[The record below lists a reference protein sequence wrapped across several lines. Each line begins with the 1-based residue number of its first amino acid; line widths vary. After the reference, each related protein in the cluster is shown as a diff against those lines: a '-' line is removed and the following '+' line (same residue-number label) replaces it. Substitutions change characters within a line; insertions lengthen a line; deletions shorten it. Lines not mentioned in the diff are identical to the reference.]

1 MALRLNYSPVSSA
14 LACSSSK
21 ASDQVGRPA
30 RGSPWVACVG
40 LAEAER
46 YAAPWRDLCARAL
59 SPNAFAEPAFVLAL
73 ARRLAPRGLQFLFVW
88 RDEERS
94 ALIGA
99 LALIPSRWPRRIA
112 EVWRSEQAALPALA
126 LDRDLANEAMAALLG
141 WLSAKRRSTLGLLI
155 PLQERESAGLVET
168 VARQERL
175 AFSTT
180 DPLRRAVL
188 RLKAADLDA
197 VLSGK
202 RLKEWRRLRRRLEER
217 GALVSRATDDPNE
230 LREAG
235 DAFLALEARGWKGRS
250 GAPLNGD
257 PQRAAFARDML
268 STMAE
273 EGKLRIDTLSL
284 DGALVA
290 AGLLLVSAGRAFY
303 WKTAYDEAFAV
314 YSPGALLTLDLS
326 RRAQETLAATEI
338 DSCAIENHPMIDRLW
353 PDRLALVDCAVA
365 LRADA
370 GGRVKRA
377 LALRRLTKSGKETA
391 KRLLFPLLG
400 RKRS

>member
-1 MALRLNYSPVSSA
+1 
-14 LACSSSK
+14 
-21 ASDQVGRPA
+21 
-30 RGSPWVACVG
+30 
-40 LAEAER
+40 
-46 YAAPWRDLCARAL
+46 
-59 SPNAFAEPAFVLAL
+59 
-73 ARRLAPRGLQFLFVW
+73 
-88 RDEERS
+88 
-94 ALIGA
+94 
-99 LALIPSRWPRRIA
+99 
-112 EVWRSEQAALPALA
+112 
-126 LDRDLANEAMAALLG
+126 MAALLG

-326 RRAQETLAATEI
+326 RRAQGTLAATEI

-353 PDRLALVDCAVA
+353 PDRLTVVDCAIA
-365 LRADA
+365 LRPDA
-370 GGRVKRA
+370 TSLVQCA
-377 LALRRLTKSGKETA
+377 LALRSLTKHGKETA
-391 KRLLFPLLG
+391 KRLLFPVLG